1 MPGPAHSRFGEAA
14 ADWHLM
20 ETKSFKCLSEEL
32 SRSSVDFAALCV
44 GEEAQ
49 GL

>member
-1 MPGPAHSRFGEAA
+1 MHAPAHVGEAA
-14 ADWHLM
+14 ADWHLI

-32 SRSSVDFAALCV
+32 SRSSVDFPAPCA